1 MSNRVSILRPTY
13 TFTDLILHLAHLH
26 GNAGFVAT
34 HVFTP
39 FLLQLISR
47 EMAVRSPMETFSVS
61 SNSAVCGEKITSCP
75 SSPAHLSAGKPD
87 RNTLRRIDQQPRS
100 IANKGSDERWF
111 DL

>member
-47 EMAVRSPMETFSVS
+47 EMAVGSPDGNFQRLIEQRCLWGENHIPPFLTGTSVS
-61 SNSAVCGEKITSCP
+61 
-75 SSPAHLSAGKPD
+75 
-87 RNTLRRIDQQPRS
+87 R
-100 IANKGSDERWF
+100 
-111 DL
+111 